1 MTKVLFGTCLLAS
14 ALVGMACGPGGQ
26 SAGATGATG
35 GAGPVGG
42 LGGDGVIGATGG
54 GGGVSTIASCP
65 ELPLARLDP
74 SAATSSGVVELDA
87 RPFLG
92 DRPLLFGEEH
102 QLPEGG
108 TVTPLNLR
116 FYVSTVAVIRAD
128 GTVVPV
134 DLLTAGG
141 GLAPYGVHLFNAE
154 DPSTFTLRLRAP
166 AGEYRAFTF
175 LLGLDVPCNL
185 RSFGNSNPPLSADSQ
200 MTWPMF
206 GYLFLRYEG
215 RLDGLDGSAP
225 GATVTPTAIPTA
237 IQMGGIPGMPTAPQ
251 IRVDG
256 PLSVSATNSA
266 RRVLRVQVDE
276 WFRAA
281 LLPARETLPGPAPP
295 PTGTALVAGE
305 SLRQNVASVK
315 AFVLSP

>member
-14 ALVGMACGPGGQ
+14 ALVGMACGSGGQ

-35 GAGPVGG
+35 GASAVGG

-54 GGGVSTIASCP
+54 GGGGSTIASCP
-65 ELPLARLDP
+65 ELPVARLDP

-87 RPFLG
+87 RLFLG

-108 TVTPLNLR
+108 TVTPLNVR

-134 DLLTAGG
+134 DLLAAGG

-154 DPSTFTLRLRAP
+154 DPSTFTLRLRAL
-166 AGEYRAFTF
+166 AGEYTAFTF

-200 MTWPMF
+200 MTWPVL
-206 GYLFLRYEG
+206 GYLFLRYES
-215 RLDGLDGSAP
+215 RLDGVDGSAP
-225 GATVTPTAIPTA
+225 GATVPPTA

-256 PLSVSATNSA
+256 PLSVSATSSA

-281 LLPARETLPGPAPP
+281 LLPARETLPGPTPP
-295 PTGTALVAGE
+295 PPGTAFEAGD